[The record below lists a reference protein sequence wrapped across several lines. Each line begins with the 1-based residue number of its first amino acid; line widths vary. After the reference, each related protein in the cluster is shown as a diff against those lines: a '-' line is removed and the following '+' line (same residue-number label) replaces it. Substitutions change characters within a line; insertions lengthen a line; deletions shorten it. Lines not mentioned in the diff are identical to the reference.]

1 MKAEDVVVN
10 LIKLNDR
17 ELIGRTR
24 LQKEAYLLDRCGAEF
39 GLSFT
44 YYYYG
49 PYSFE
54 LADGW
59 EDARAEGRIEISEE
73 PGRYGVPYSIF
84 KLKRSG
90 GAPDSLGNMSAD
102 AARAR
107 LRYQSEDGECFG
119 HCSRARRHHRLSE
132 RRRLRRADHRRIE
145 NSQTSQGDGPADR
158 KSHRSVGRPR
168 IAACRCRGF
177 CRPAHSLRRTFIKFA
192 SRLQGRDL
200 HRAEKGQN
208 VS

>member
-49 PYSFE
+49 PYSFD

-84 KLKRSG
+84 KLKESG
-90 GAPDSLGNMSAD
+90 GAPDSLGNMSAA
-102 AARAR
+102 AARAK
-107 LRYQSEDGECFG
+107 
-119 HCSRARRHHRLSE
+119 
-132 RRRLRRADHRRIE
+132 LRRMAGISDIVLELAATIVYLKEEGYGEQTIE
-145 NSQTSQGDGPADR
+145 ELKIRKPLKATGQLIRKATDLLGDLGLPPEA
-158 KSHRSVGRPR
+158 PR
-168 IAACRCRGF
+168 
-177 CRPAHSLRRTFIKFA
+177 T
-192 SRLQGRDL
+192 
-200 HRAEKGQN
+200 
-208 VS
+208 

>member
-73 PGRYGVPYSIF
+73 PGRYGVTYSIF
-84 KLKRSG
+84 KLKKSG
-90 GAPDSLGNMSAD
+90 GVPDSLGNMSAD
-102 AARAR
+102 AARVRLNKMAGVSDIVLELAATIVYLKEEGYGERTIEELKIRKPLKATDQLIEKAR
-107 LRYQSEDGECFG
+107 NLLGGLDLSLAGSED
-119 HCSRARRHHRLSE
+119 SA
-132 RRRLRRADHRRIE
+132 
-145 NSQTSQGDGPADR
+145 GPLT
-158 KSHRSVGRPR
+158 H
-168 IAACRCRGF
+168 
-177 CRPAHSLRRTFIKFA
+177 
-192 SRLQGRDL
+192 
-200 HRAEKGQN
+200 
-208 VS
+208 